1 MLLQLATRWPQLS
14 VALMVGGTDVNADI
28 TAWREKGGHVLVGTP
43 GRLDDLMVRLGSE
56 MMLRELELL
65 VLDEADRSARPAPAA
80 PSAPSAPS
88 APPALLHPLHLPP
101 RRLPGRR
108 VAGCSTWT
116 WPLPQPSYIC

>member
-1 MLLQLATRWPQLS
+1 MQVHTVLLQLATRWPQLS

-65 VLDEADRSARPAPAA
+65 HRREDPLRKHQVGALIIEPTRELAVQVAA
-80 PSAPSAPS
+80 TP
-88 APPALLHPLHLPP
+88 
-101 RRLPGRR
+101 
-108 VAGCSTWT
+108 
-116 WPLPQPSYIC
+116 

>member
-56 MMLRELELL
+56 MLLRELELL
-65 VLDEADRSARPAPAA
+65 VLDEADRYARPAP
-80 PSAPSAPS
+80 SVPS
-88 APPALLHPLHLPP
+88 APPALQQPLHLPP

-116 WPLPQPSYIC
+116 